1 MFSYLLVICAKEL
14 LVCDV
19 LVFWLERLKNLNSK
33 PGCPN
38 GVGDDEGDV
47 VGMMVGLCRSTVMR
61 WIWGWKW
68 GDFEPGGVGKYEMG
82 WKCGVFQPIFM
93 DDTPERGPG

>member
-38 GVGDDEGDV
+38 GVGDDEGAV
-47 VGMMVGLCRSTVMR
+47 VGYGSGIVSEYSDEVGLGR
-61 WIWGWKW
+61 
-68 GDFEPGGVGKYEMG
+68 EMG
-82 WKCGVFQPIFM
+82 
-93 DDTPERGPG
+93 

>member
-47 VGMMVGLCRSTVMR
+47 VGY
-61 WIWGWKW
+61 
-68 GDFEPGGVGKYEMG
+68 DGGIVSEYSDEMG
-82 WKCGVFQPIFM
+82 LGLEM
-93 DDTPERGPG
+93 G